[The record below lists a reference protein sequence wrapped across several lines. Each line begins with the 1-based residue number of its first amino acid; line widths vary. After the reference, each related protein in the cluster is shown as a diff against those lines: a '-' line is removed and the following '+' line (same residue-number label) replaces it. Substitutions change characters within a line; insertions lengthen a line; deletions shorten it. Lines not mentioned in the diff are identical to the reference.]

1 MVVNKS
7 CVAACQ
13 KSVRMTVES
22 VSGCS
27 WNECPDQRGITVRMR
42 VEWVSESAWNPHDHY
57 NSQALV
63 MGGLAATLQKCGD
76 ALTGI
81 ARTPW
86 RVYVEAVVGSKM
98 LGGKRIGYVVEA
110 VSYTHLTLPTICSV

>member
-42 VEWVSESAWNPHDHY
+42 VEWVSESAWNP
-57 NSQALV
+57 QAYLKK
-63 MGGLAATLQKCGD
+63 LD
-76 ALTGI
+76 ALL
-81 ARTPW
+81 AKKQ
-86 RVYVEAVVGSKM
+86 AAQKK
-98 LGGKRIGYVVEA
+98 KRK
-110 VSYTHLTLPTICSV
+110 

>member
-1 MVVNKS
+1 M
-7 CVAACQ
+7 
-13 KSVRMTVES
+13 SV
-22 VSGCS
+22 
-27 WNECPDQRGITVRMR
+27 GIIR
-42 VEWVSESAWNPHDHY
+42 DHY

-98 LGGKRIGYVVEA
+98 LGGKRIGYVVE
-110 VSYTHLTLPTICSV
+110 VSSDSHFRSQLFAEPKN

>member
-42 VEWVSESAWNPHDHY
+42 VEWVSESAWNPHIKRDLKDACDAER
-57 NSQALV
+57 SQS
-63 MGGLAATLQKCGD
+63 MRSID
-76 ALTGI
+76 PI
-81 ARTPW
+81 FN
-86 RVYVEAVVGSKM
+86 
-98 LGGKRIGYVVEA
+98 
-110 VSYTHLTLPTICSV
+110 

>member
-27 WNECPDQRGITVRMR
+27 WNECPDQRGITVRMC
-42 VEWVSESAWNPHDHY
+42 VEWVSESAWNPQV
-57 NSQALV
+57 QATSSELSV
-63 MGGLAATLQKCGD
+63 LERFSYCG
-76 ALTGI
+76 
-81 ARTPW
+81 R
-86 RVYVEAVVGSKM
+86 M
-98 LGGKRIGYVVEA
+98 LGPTFGCSDLLGGCNYFNLEGEVIGIGTVLKELPE
-110 VSYTHLTLPTICSV
+110 VSYKSLS

>member
-42 VEWVSESAWNPHDHY
+42 VEWVSESAWNP
-57 NSQALV
+57 QTCCMRLGLV
-63 MGGLAATLQKCGD
+63 TSGD
-76 ALTGI
+76 NPEPVHSVLRNTSAEPG
-81 ARTPW
+81 R
-86 RVYVEAVVGSKM
+86 
-98 LGGKRIGYVVEA
+98 LGGYVRQ
-110 VSYTHLTLPTICSV
+110 THP